1 LLVPQDAVL
10 IRDDRPLVFKR
21 DDDRAKWLYVDIG
34 LQNDEWVEILS
45 VHSGG
50 SLAPGDEV
58 VVSDHLTLA
67 HEAKIKVRKRLPA
80 NDRWAFATADGAPAA
95 GETAR

>member
-1 LLVPQDAVL
+1 MDV
-10 IRDDRPLVFKR
+10 
-21 DDDRAKWLYVDIG
+21 G
-34 LQNDEWVEILS
+34 LQNDEWVEILG

-67 HEAKIKVRKRLPA
+67 HEAKISVRKDVCR
-80 NDRWAFATADGAPAA
+80 RSTAGTSPPRQDGERS
-95 GETAR
+95 GQ